1 MAKSVYKRARMKR
14 VVIGSF
20 GVSLLLG
27 AIYLGVVALSNLRVR
42 CEDGGHAE
50 CAFIEQTAH
59 ENGRMQA
66 MGAAGCALV
75 GGGVMLFLR
84 SSNKEA

>member
-1 MAKSVYKRARMKR
+1 MKR
-14 VVIGSF
+14 VIIGSF
-20 GVSLLLG
+20 GASMLLG
-27 AIYLGVVALSNLRVR
+27 SAYLAYVALQNVRLR

-50 CAFIEQTAH
+50 CAFIEETAH

-66 MGAAGCALV
+66 LGATGCALI
-75 GGGVMLFLR
+75 GGGLLLYLR

>member
-1 MAKSVYKRARMKR
+1 MKR

-20 GVSLLLG
+20 GVSMLLG
-27 AIYLGVVALSNLRVR
+27 AIYLGAVAISNLRVR

-59 ENGRMQA
+59 ENGRTQA
-66 MGAAGCALV
+66 LGATGCALV
-75 GGGVMLFLR
+75 GGGLLLFLR
-84 SSNKEA
+84 SSHKEA